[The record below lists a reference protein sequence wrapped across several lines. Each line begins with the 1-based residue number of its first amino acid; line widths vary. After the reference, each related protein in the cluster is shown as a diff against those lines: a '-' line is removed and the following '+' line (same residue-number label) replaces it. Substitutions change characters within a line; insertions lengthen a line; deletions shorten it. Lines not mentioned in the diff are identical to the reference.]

1 MTLFHWYLKCGECI
15 LALNLMYFTLFKLR
29 QETAMWQSVSVE
41 VSWQLPFYPFEV
53 KVRVLVGVRFR
64 FRGGVSGSSTSIDPG
79 S

>member
-1 MTLFHWYLKCGECI
+1 
-15 LALNLMYFTLFKLR
+15 
-29 QETAMWQSVSVE
+29 MWQSVSVE